1 MRNETKA
8 KLVAFTWGFFTLPL
22 VVGTVVVAT
31 YVRKVSS
38 DFWFNVF
45 GL

>member
-8 KLVAFTWGFFTLPL
+8 KLVAFTWGLFTLPL
-22 VVGTVVVAT
+22 VVGIIVVLT

-38 DFWFNVF
+38 EFWLNVF
-45 GL
+45 GF